1 MACTK
6 IDYQFTAVPTHLYK
20 CMDNN
25 CRSTLYTLIQL
36 STYFENKN
44 GAAFDGWFFR
54 TNALLEE
61 QTNLS
66 KNVLNGA
73 LDALFQEGIIDVIP
87 QEKGKGKAQGA
98 RKYKVNFETFTKY
111 DAISLDECSCS
122 NPDYGIV
129 TLDYKKGAPSFQQR
143 PQLEEQPRGGK
154 SDNNIDTI
162 DNTEIIDVIEKQNID
177 NIDNTLINNNLNTI
191 SCHSEEEL
199 KSHDDEKPDKER
211 LLHSKNGGVTALDG
225 FTSNSSYNSETET
238 ETAIQAPEELNPVP
252 PSPSITAEFIDSQ
265 IPFVYSRVKRLG
277 AAGEP
282 DNYTDAANDILDV
295 YGSEVKNWIACV
307 KSRSMYRQ
315 EAMTRLVEAINE
327 KVYNDQEGCEKTALD
342 LMTYA
347 AKSEALY
354 EQGLQAKLYN

>member
-1 MACTK
+1 MTRK
-6 IDYQFTAVPTHLYK
+6 IDYQFTAVPTHLNY

-25 CRSTLYTLIQL
+25 CRCTLSTLIQL
-36 STYFENKN
+36 SDYFESKN
-44 GAAFDGWFFR
+44 VTAFDGWFFR

-73 LDALFQEGIIDVIP
+73 LDALFQAGVIDIIP

-111 DAISLDECSCS
+111 DAIPFDECSCS

-143 PQLEEQPRGGK
+143 PQLEEQPRNGK
-154 SDNNIDTI
+154 SDNNRDNI
-162 DNTEIIDVIEKQNID
+162 DNTESIDVIEKQNID
-177 NIDNTLINNNLNTI
+177 NIDNTLIYNNLNTI
-191 SCHSEEEL
+191 SCHSEEDL
-199 KSHDDEKPDKER
+199 KSQNDERPDREIPY
-211 LLHSKNGGVTALDG
+211 HSKDTSVTALEG
-225 FTSNSSYNSETET
+225 FTSNSSDNSETET
-238 ETAIQAPEELNPVP
+238 ETAIQAPEEPNLLP

-282 DNYTDAANDILDV
+282 DNYTDAANVILDE
-295 YGSEVKNWIACV
+295 YGREVSNWIACV
-307 KSRSMYRQ
+307 KSKTLYSDS
-315 EAMTRLVEAINE
+315 AMNRLVETINE
-327 KVYNDQEGCEKTALD
+327 RVYADQGECEKTALD
-342 LMTYA
+342 LMDYA
-347 AKSEALY
+347 AKIEVQYEEGLRTMLY
-354 EQGLQAKLYN
+354 S